1 MLVINSGPIFT
12 VSETSGDIR
21 RKPQFFVPL
30 YLMPPWVCYRRN
42 SVTQF
47 RLRKRQ
53 WWTYRVMKKVW
64 WQVRPVRH
72 NTIAWRTGGRTNISL
87 LSGTWVMLTREK
99 LIDVLNSKLSVEM
112 LQNDWQSWR
121 RPILCNSAVE
131 IIQFWTMHLT
141 GICTLQCPYS
151 RAGKM
156 QHTILQVMTVNHHS
170 ARKCFHTFA
179 CQW

>member
-99 LIDVLNSKLSVEM
+99 LIDVLNSICRNVAKRLAILKAPNSVQFCRWNYSVLDNAFDRYM
-112 LQNDWQSWR
+112 HT
-121 RPILCNSAVE
+121 AV
-131 IIQFWTMHLT
+131 
-141 GICTLQCPYS
+141 P
-151 RAGKM
+151 
-156 QHTILQVMTVNHHS
+156 V
-170 ARKCFHTFA
+170 
-179 CQW
+179 